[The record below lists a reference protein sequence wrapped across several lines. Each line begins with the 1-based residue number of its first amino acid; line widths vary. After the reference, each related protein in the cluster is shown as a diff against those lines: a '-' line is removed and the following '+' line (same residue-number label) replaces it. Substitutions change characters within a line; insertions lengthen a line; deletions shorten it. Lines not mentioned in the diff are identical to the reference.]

1 MHRFRILI
9 LSALTFCFISA
20 ALPGDKE
27 LVAETFD
34 HTNNL
39 RKAKKLQPLIMLE
52 VLNEIAED
60 HSQDMAKGKTAFGHN
75 GFSKREKQARK
86 LIPDF
91 KGFAENVAFGATS
104 GKEVVEMWKNSP
116 GHRKN
121 MLGNFRYIGIGVDK
135 AKNGDIYYT
144 QVFVK

>member
-1 MHRFRILI
+1 
-9 LSALTFCFISA
+9 
-20 ALPGDKE
+20 
-27 LVAETFD
+27 
-34 HTNNL
+34 
-39 RKAKKLQPLIMLE
+39 MLE

-60 HSQDMAKGKTAFGHN
+60 HSQDMAKGKTSFGHN
-75 GFSKREKQARK
+75 GFSKREKQAKK
-86 LIPDF
+86 LISDF
-91 KGFAENVAFGATS
+91 KGFAENVAYGATS